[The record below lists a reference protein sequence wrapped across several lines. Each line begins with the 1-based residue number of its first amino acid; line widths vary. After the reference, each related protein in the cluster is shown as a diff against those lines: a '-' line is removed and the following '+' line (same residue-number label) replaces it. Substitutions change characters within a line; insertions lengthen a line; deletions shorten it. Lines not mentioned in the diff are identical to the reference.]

1 MTKNLIGRV
10 RNAVASHITA
20 VRTAGAATAMTV
32 VPAITAFA
40 AEGDISSG
48 ISINFDTAQ
57 MFSFANVIITSMM
70 PVVYITAG
78 LGLGFMII
86 NSLKAAFR

>member
-1 MTKNLIGRV
+1 MTNLIERA
-10 RNAVASHITA
+10 RKAMTSRITA
-20 VRTAGAATAMTV
+20 VRTVGVATAMTV
-32 VPAITAFA
+32 VPTMSAFA
-40 AEGDISSG
+40 AEGDASA

-57 MFSFANVIITSMM
+57 MFTFANVIIESMM

>member
-10 RNAVASHITA
+10 RNAVVSHITA

-40 AEGDISSG
+40 AEGDLSSG

>member
-1 MTKNLIGRV
+1 MTDGKVLGRV
-10 RNAVASHITA
+10 RNAVSLHMTA
-20 VRTAGAATAMTV
+20 VKTVGVATVMST

-40 AEGDISSG
+40 AEGDASG
-48 ISINFDTAQ
+48 ISINFDTGQ
-57 MFSFANVIITSMM
+57 MFMFANVIIESMM

>member
-1 MTKNLIGRV
+1 MTDSKVLGRV
-10 RNAVASHITA
+10 RNVISSHITA
-20 VRTAGAATAMTV
+20 VKTAGVASVMSV

-40 AEGDISSG
+40 AEGSASEISVH
-48 ISINFDTAQ
+48 FDTAQ
-57 MFSFANVIITSMM
+57 MFAFANVIIESMM

>member
-1 MTKNLIGRV
+1 MTNLIARA
-10 RNAVASHITA
+10 RNVLGSRATA
-20 VRTAGAATAMTV
+20 LRTGCVATAMAL
-32 VPAITAFA
+32 VPAMPALA
-40 AEGDISSG
+40 AEVDSSA

-57 MFSFANVIITSMM
+57 MFTFANVIIESMM